1 MKAKGDLIQLRKVS
15 VGLNLLGTLGC
26 CLRCLEK
33 VREHLQNG
41 GSSSSSSS
49 SSSSNSRL
57 VIYDTKYK
65 VKKTPLT
72 NKSYMTMVDFYGFV
86 M

>member
-1 MKAKGDLIQLRKVS
+1 MKVKGDLIQLKKVS
-15 VGLNLLGTLGC
+15 VGLNLLGTLGF

-33 VREHLQNG
+33 VREHLQNDG

-57 VIYDTKYK
+57 VIYGTKYK
-65 VKKTPLT
+65 VKKHL
-72 NKSYMTMVDFYGFV
+72 
-86 M
+86 